1 MRSSA
6 KVTQP
11 PVITDSMGDSST
23 SVIVCFHMTVAGPGT
38 LMSVIVFLEAACK
51 AAELGETG
59 PDHGL
64 ESQVGELCRL
74 RSYLLAPSALHPF
87 WLRVHGGRAG
97 SLPFRLW

>member
-1 MRSSA
+1 MSPVRSSA

-11 PVITDSMGDSST
+11 PVITDRMGDSST
-23 SVIVCFHMTVAGPGT
+23 SVIVCFHMTVAGQGT

-64 ESQVGELCRL
+64 ESQVGDCCRL

-87 WLRVHGGRAG
+87 WLPVHGGQGRQP
-97 SLPFRLW
+97 PF